1 MPTPTLAR
9 AERFQ
14 LTSANT
20 GSAYAI
26 SLYRP
31 RPSPFTGTP
40 IDCPI
45 VVVLDGTM
53 TFGTAVESTEL
64 RSAFGQLRPAVIVGV
79 SHDTD
84 AVTAARMRSRD
95 FTTPTP
101 SDKYPEMAPLIG
113 NEYGAADSF
122 LEFLTQELLPQ
133 IHARA
138 PEASTT
144 QRVLFGHSLAG
155 LFVAHVLLKQPT
167 AFTTYLASSPSLWWN
182 EFAVLR
188 NQSGFRERLAGHEAD
203 IRVLLTV
210 ASSEQDPPTQM
221 PPGVDLSAAQ
231 ERVRQARMIDAARE
245 FSEWLSS
252 FRLSRLEF
260 VIFQGEDHGSV
271 IAASLARGLTF
282 ALRIEAV

>member
-64 RSAFGQLRPAVIVGV
+64 RSAFGQLRAAVIVGV
-79 SHDTD
+79 SQDTD
-84 AVTAARMRSRD
+84 AVTAARLRSRD
-95 FTTPTP
+95 FTTPAP

-113 NEYGAADSF
+113 TEYGAADSF
-122 LEFLTQELLPQ
+122 LEFLTQEL
-133 IHARA
+133 R
-138 PEASTT
+138 
-144 QRVLFGHSLAG
+144 
-155 LFVAHVLLKQPT
+155 
-167 AFTTYLASSPSLWWN
+167 W
-182 EFAVLR
+182 R
-188 NQSGFRERLAGHEAD
+188 NRQL
-203 IRVLLTV
+203 IR
-210 ASSEQDPPTQM
+210 
-221 PPGVDLSAAQ
+221 
-231 ERVRQARMIDAARE
+231 
-245 FSEWLSS
+245 
-252 FRLSRLEF
+252 
-260 VIFQGEDHGSV
+260 
-271 IAASLARGLTF
+271 
-282 ALRIEAV
+282 